1 MTRKFTRAAA
11 IAAASMIEIASARTS
26 SQTAGPRPAATRR
39 TRKERTMTRKITIAL
54 ALVAATVLGIGS
66 ASACKRAPG
75 SPLCQVGQEDCEPRC
90 ITTSD
95 GGPGRDNQ
103 YIDGRRSDGWRW
115 RQTQMRRERFE
126 RFRAAQ
132 DEGRRHT
139 SDMATGGSRIAGT
152 NITVSPF
159 VPGSTQDRAWQGE
172 RKRRGLCGNDRLC
185 NMAD

>member
-1 MTRKFTRAAA
+1 
-11 IAAASMIEIASARTS
+11 
-26 SQTAGPRPAATRR
+26 
-39 TRKERTMTRKITIAL
+39 MTRKITIAL
-54 ALVAATVLGIGS
+54 ALVAATVLGRS
-66 ASACKRAPG
+66 ASAGQRAPG

-159 VPGSTQDRAWQGE
+159 VPGSTHLP
-172 RKRRGLCGNDRLC
+172 RRLAGRMQAARPVRHRRPLLQHGLTDA
-185 NMAD
+185 ADIPGWAVRPALDDDAP